1 MSNLETIRLGD
12 LLAEQPAYGANASAL
27 QPNGIDPRYLRITD
41 IDDQGRLLHCEIR
54 CIPSLVARNYIL
66 QDGDIV
72 IARTGNTV
80 GKSYLHKSQNGL
92 LAFAGYLIRF
102 RIDKAKGDPFFVF
115 HFLHSS
121 VYWTWIQNTLRTGAQ
136 PNINSLE
143 YKNLTIPKLPLPH
156 QRKIAKIL
164 TTVDNL
170 IEKTE
175 SLIAKYQS
183 IKQGMMHDLFT
194 RGVDAKGK
202 LRPSQSDAPEL
213 YKQSELGWI
222 PKDWEVE
229 RLENHLD
236 RIDQGWSPDCDSEPA
251 TAGEWGVL
259 KTTAVVWNGFNDL
272 ENKKL
277 PKHLKPEPNYE
288 VKVNDVLMT
297 RGGPNSRVGVVVFVN
312 ETRSRLMLSDKIY
325 RISLKQSV
333 LPNYI
338 ALALSSK
345 STQIHLSTLKTG
357 LAESQ
362 TNISQKIVKQLL
374 VSIPNLKEQLIICK
388 HIRKTE
394 DFLNSNLRTLLEWKT
409 IKTAL
414 MQDLLTGR
422 VQVTPDEIDKELAH
436 A

>member
-12 LLAEQPAYGANASAL
+12 LLTEQPAYGANASAL

-121 VYWTWIQNTLRTGAQ
+121 IYWTWIQNTLRTGAQ

-143 YKNLTIPKLPLPH
+143 YKNLAIPKLPLPQ

-175 SLIAKYQS
+175 ALIAKYQS

-202 LRPSQSDAPEL
+202 LRPPQSVAPEL

-222 PKDWEVE
+222 PKDWKECKLNEVVPKAE
-229 RLENHLD
+229 YGISVPLD
-236 RIDQGWSPDCDSEPA
+236 DEEGVPVLRMNNLFEGKIDVSDIKLSNSNEA
-251 TAGEWGVL
+251 
-259 KTTAVVWNGFNDL
+259 
-272 ENKKL
+272 KKL
-277 PKHLKPEPNYE
+277 LLKQD
-288 VKVNDVLMT
+288 DVLFNRT
-297 RGGPNSRVGVVVFVN
+297 NSIVHVGRTSIWNN
-312 ETRSRLMLSDKIY
+312 ELPISSLRLI
-325 RISLKQSV
+325 
-333 LPNYI
+333 
-338 ALALSSK
+338 
-345 STQIHLSTLKTG
+345 
-357 LAESQ
+357 
-362 TNISQKIVKQLL
+362 
-374 VSIPNLKEQLIICK
+374 
-388 HIRKTE
+388 
-394 DFLNSNLRTLLEWKT
+394 W
-409 IKTAL
+409 
-414 MQDLLTGR
+414 
-422 VQVTPDEIDKELAH
+422 
-436 A
+436 

>member
-143 YKNLTIPKLPLPH
+143 YKNLTIPKLPLPQ

-175 SLIAKYQS
+175 ALIAKYQS

-194 RGVDAKGK
+194 RGVDTKGK
-202 LRPSQSDAPEL
+202 LRPPQSVDMNDDL
-213 YKQSELGWI
+213 KLKDWRTVRLSEVTVKIADRDHYTPTYTTEGVI
-222 PKDWEVE
+222 IVSPKDFDENGQIDFSNCQFVSE
-229 RLENHLD
+229 TEHLRNRRKTDIKASDLIFTRIGARLGKACLVTPKMPEFSLLHSAVMIRVALEHLD
-236 RIDQGWSPDCDSEPA
+236 PLYFLY
-251 TAGEWGVL
+251 VL
-259 KTTAVVWNGFNDL
+259 KGQEIQGQIVKEIQSIGVPDL
-272 ENKKL
+272 GL
-277 PKHLKPEPNYE
+277 
-288 VKVNDVLMT
+288 
-297 RGGPNSRVGVVVFVN
+297 
-312 ETRSRLMLSDKIY
+312 DKINAF
-325 RISLKQSV
+325 RISIPP
-333 LPNYI
+333 LPQQRKI
-338 ALALSSK
+338 AEILSK
-345 STQIHLSTLKTG
+345 HD
-357 LAESQ
+357 
-362 TNISQKIVKQLL
+362 
-374 VSIPNLKEQLIICK
+374 QLI
-388 HIRKTE
+388 E
-394 DFLNSNLRTLLEWKT
+394 DHQNELLKYKNL
-409 IKTAL
+409 KTAL
-414 MQDLLTGR
+414 MQDLLTGK